1 MQDKELRVYLEPEP
15 VYYHMTSLKSF
26 LRIKSSGV
34 IREPVYVSEK
44 RSHRFLRRGI
54 LLKLNLENLD
64 MEPDDDP
71 KAVYGWWKVLE
82 DVPVSRIESVEMV
95 RGVGSE

>member
-1 MQDKELRVYLEPEP
+1 MNTSLSDKYLDPEP
-15 VYYHMTSLKSF
+15 VYYHMTSLEAF
-26 LRIKSSGV
+26 QRIRSSGV
-34 IREPVYVSEK
+34 IRKPFYVSEK

-54 LLKLNLENLD
+54 LLKLDLDGLD

-82 DVPVSRIESVEMV
+82 DLPISRIEGIEVV
-95 RGVGSE
+95 R